1 MRIYQ
6 DGTCRYNGQAYATLH
21 EALAALWQ
29 QNSGGRRGYTIEL
42 NSDYFRDAVGY
53 LKEIDEKEETI
64 SLFDMIG

>member
-29 QNSGGRRGYTIEL
+29 QNKGGTDEICEL
-42 NSDYFRDAVGY
+42 VRYAYPEGA
-53 LKEIDEKEETI
+53 
-64 SLFDMIG
+64 